1 MYIPTSWIV
10 GEKDV
15 GFLAVDYVL
24 ALRLKDTLIT

>member
-15 GFLAVDYVL
+15 GFLAVDYVM
-24 ALRLKDTLIT
+24 ALRLKQ